1 MDQSLG
7 SVGTASL
14 GLENRDETTAANAV
28 ATRAKSAHSP
38 ICPDARSVMPIRLRG
53 LYGHDPLQNHLLA
66 ALPPRDFQRLLPDLE
81 FVVMPSG
88 MSVCEADMHMTHVY
102 FPTNSVVS
110 LLHETRDGSSAET
123 AVIGNEGMLG
133 VTLFMGGGKSLDRA
147 TVKSSG
153 YGFRLKSN
161 LLTEEFARGGA
172 LQRLLLNYTRAL
184 LAQMS
189 QTAVCNRHHSVSQQL
204 CRWLLLTLDRI
215 SVNEI
220 CVTQS
225 LIATMLGVRRES
237 VTCAANKLHADGVIE
252 YARGRIT
259 VLDRPGLEKRACE
272 CYAGL
277 RKEYDRLLASRN
289 TR

>member
-7 SVGTASL
+7 SVGTVSL
-14 GLENRDETTAANAV
+14 GLENRDETTAAKAV
-28 ATRAKSAHSP
+28 A
-38 ICPDARSVMPIRLRG
+38 PDARSITPIRLQG

-81 FVVMPSG
+81 FVVMPFG
-88 MSVCEADMHMTHVY
+88 MAVCETDMQMTHVY
-102 FPTNSVVS
+102 FPTSSVVS

-133 VTLFMGGGKSLDRA
+133 VTLFMGGGKSLNRA
-147 TVKSSG
+147 TVKSGG

-161 LLTEEFARGGA
+161 LLREEFARGGA
-172 LQRLLLNYTRAL
+172 LQRRLLNYTQAL

-220 CVTQS
+220 RVTQS

-237 VTCAANKLHADGVIE
+237 ITCAANKLHADGVIE

-259 VLDRPGLEKRACE
+259 VLDRPGLENRACE

-289 TR
+289 VR